1 MVKWCEKG
9 MKKWYQILW
18 GSKEERDLEEKI
30 ANKVVDSINL
40 KQHEIATPDPDDLTI
55 ENAYKTR
62 WIWYHTILA
71 GLMFFANIIML
82 GIFILLAIKL

>member
-1 MVKWCEKG
+1 

-30 ANKVVDSINL
+30 ANKVVKEINL

-71 GLMFFANIIML
+71 GLMFFANIIMF
-82 GIFILLAIKL
+82 GIFILLAVKL